1 MAEGTD
7 PKKVV
12 EEEEEEVEGEESK
25 VEKQDGEGQKNSAVT
40 GVKFGKKVQ
49 YY

>member
-1 MAEGTD
+1 MNSSQDRLSAID
-7 PKKVV
+7 
-12 EEEEEEVEGEESK
+12 ESVHMMK
-25 VEKQDGEGQKNSAVT
+25 KQDGEGQKNSAAT